1 MQTQPSKSMQ
11 MSSIH
16 LNVSH
21 FELTNPINILSMNE
35 IEYAARRKVLLIID
49 QVCTMFNISKHD
61 FFTNRSRLRTYY
73 VPRQFVYYFARK
85 YTYSH
90 LGLKQIAKMTW
101 RGNGKPVDHSTVIN
115 AIKSMQND
123 IDSGMN
129 KDGFFDK
136 YIQISAIFEQQF
148 NSKY

>member
-1 MQTQPSKSMQ
+1 MQTQPLPKNQ
-11 MSSIH
+11 MSAIH
-16 LNVSH
+16 LNVSQ
-21 FELTNPINILSMNE
+21 FEPTNPINILSLNE
-35 IEYAARRKVLLIID
+35 LEYADRRKVLQIID
-49 QVCTMFNISKHD
+49 QVCILFAISRHE
-61 FFTNRSRLRTYY
+61 FLTNRSRKRKYY